1 MAEQGLKALK
11 SEESSVL
18 PLHYSVRMVLPP
30 SFTQPGVL
38 FLGKP
43 SPHGRVPQGPAQR
56 LEDAS

>member
-1 MAEQGLKALK
+1 MAEPGLKALR
-11 SEESSVL
+11 SEESGALS
-18 PLHYSVRMVLPP
+18 LHYSVRMILPP

-56 LEDAS
+56 LEGVS